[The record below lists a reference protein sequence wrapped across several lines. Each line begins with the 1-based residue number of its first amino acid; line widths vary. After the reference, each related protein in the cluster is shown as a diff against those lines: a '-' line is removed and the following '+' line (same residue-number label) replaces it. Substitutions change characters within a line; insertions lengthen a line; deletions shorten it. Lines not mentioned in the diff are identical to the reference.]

1 MTLLASER
9 SMLIRSKFRS
19 VLQLRM
25 QHRRNQEQL
34 SEATIRPALEKE
46 HVSFPEH
53 NHSSLERPRIPEFP
67 KQRKGS
73 RSHQLESGKS
83 PFTEDPSTL
92 MADPTELKQK
102 KARLAEDLNEKIL
115 HRPGPLELV
124 EKNIFPLNSSIKD
137 AMKGRIPF
145 PQSSES
151 FTFDDDISSSSASS
165 SPEQPGSHQS
175 QGFTVSSPGLPIDQ
189 SAPSSNA
196 SFQSP
201 PKSSEGSKNQRHK
214 KPKEPKPKVK
224 KLKYHQYVPPD
235 QKAEK
240 APVVMDAAYSRLLQQ
255 QQVFLQLQILNQ
267 QQSQHHQTYCLKPLT
282 ASVSADHVISFG
294 STTPTCTPAATLP
307 AVTTPPPT
315 PKPELL
321 PANLDD
327 LTVSEL
333 RQQLRKRGLPVS
345 GTKPALLERL
355 KPYQIPRAKP
365 PPAPI
370 PSCNLIGPV
379 FELPPVSAFPPHAVL
394 NSSPTALSSFGLTV
408 PTPSLSPASSELTL
422 VDADSGKSRP
432 EIMEVSS
439 VPAELGPCATTEEKE
454 GLLGNSAATG
464 TKGLSS
470 EDEVLL
476 GPGEDTILL
485 EKQKIIDSLT
495 WKLQQEQR
503 QAEDLRVEL
512 EMQKRLK
519 NRHKMEQPL
528 GSSGT
533 LLPLAA
539 FSGAE
544 TPPADAAGFLNI
556 TAPMEISTSQF
567 FNLGNEGSETQRK
580 VEEMRSASTEP
591 STDQQ
596 LSSTITSPPSQS
608 EFSSFFSLQGADARR
623 EGRLEMEPFQAEVF
637 CPPSCDSIGQD
648 FELPMQITASPP
660 ESSPRSRTLEEELQ
674 EAIQKAQLAPSQ
686 SIEDILEEPILC
698 SDEKSN
704 LDSQFPESLGVSSSS
719 VLLPVERRPSPART
733 PSPGTQQDN
742 KPCGSCSPDT
752 GRPMILEF
760 LPASSSSSSSSSSTQ
775 FDIFNPSDAGFCV
788 SFSPSPDCVEMPPSP
803 PESLSKRPGHTRM
816 TFDPVD
822 WLEAVTSSSTSGL
835 GPGSPVGPSIFSTDF
850 LDSPDL
856 NVNRMIDLMAEQW

>member
-1 MTLLASER
+1 MELPQVMEVNQPIAASVTENEPMATTGQTNQIPLPVQAT
-9 SMLIRSKFRS
+9 SMLSK
-19 VLQLRM
+19 
-25 QHRRNQEQL
+25 
-34 SEATIRPALEKE
+34 
-46 HVSFPEH
+46 
-53 NHSSLERPRIPEFP
+53 
-67 KQRKGS
+67 
-73 RSHQLESGKS
+73 
-83 PFTEDPSTL
+83 
-92 MADPTELKQK
+92 
-102 KARLAEDLNEKIL
+102 
-115 HRPGPLELV
+115 
-124 EKNIFPLNSSIKD
+124 
-137 AMKGRIPF
+137 
-145 PQSSES
+145 
-151 FTFDDDISSSSASS
+151 
-165 SPEQPGSHQS
+165 
-175 QGFTVSSPGLPIDQ
+175 
-189 SAPSSNA
+189 
-196 SFQSP
+196 SP

-439 VPAELGPCATTEEKE
+439 VPAE
-454 GLLGNSAATG
+454 
-464 TKGLSS
+464 

-591 STDQQ
+591 ST
-596 LSSTITSPPSQS
+596 
-608 EFSSFFSLQGADARR
+608 
-623 EGRLEMEPFQAEVF
+623 VF

-698 SDEKSN
+698 SGEGRVDIIIVHLLVDWRVTSICCVFN
-704 LDSQFPESLGVSSSS
+704 LLFYSSSS